1 MYIDGQY
8 NDEDIRYL
16 KFCSQYKTDRQK
28 LQDYILSIKSP
39 ENIYLNDSSADD
51 IRISIDGMYRKFVK
65 DSMELIDKLG
75 TFQDDERKIMEA
87 YEKLKGHARYK

>member
-16 KFCSQYKTDRQK
+16 KFCSQFKTDRQK
-28 LQDYILSIKSP
+28 LQNYILSIPSP
-39 ENIYLNDSSADD
+39 ENISLNDPDADE
-51 IRISIDGMYRKFVK
+51 IRMSIDKMYRKFVRE
-65 DSMELIDKLG
+65 SMELIGKLG

-87 YEKLKGHARYK
+87 YEKLKDHPRYR